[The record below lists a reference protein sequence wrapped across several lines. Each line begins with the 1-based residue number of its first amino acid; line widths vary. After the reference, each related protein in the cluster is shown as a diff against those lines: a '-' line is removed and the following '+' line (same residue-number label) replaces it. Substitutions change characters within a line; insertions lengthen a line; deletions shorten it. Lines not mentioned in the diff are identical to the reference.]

1 MVSGAILAAGL
12 LLGAALCALHVDLP
26 TGLLLLM
33 ILLIFWSDRSRKRA
47 EFTADGTSFSAG
59 TPVQG
64 YIVSAAWVAYALA
77 KAGTPLSG
85 LALTYQPVAAVY
97 SVFAGLYAALAVV
110 FALVAAVMWWRPMIL
125 ALTPEGVVLRRFV
138 GYRLTPW
145 DALPPDPA
153 APSRRAIRIITMDVD
168 QRFATD
174 SIEYYRTHPEHR
186 AAIGTPAEHE
196 RLSQALLEGQAA
208 APAPAES

>member
-110 FALVAAVMWWRPMIL
+110 FALVAA
-125 ALTPEGVVLRRFV
+125 PEGVVLRRFV